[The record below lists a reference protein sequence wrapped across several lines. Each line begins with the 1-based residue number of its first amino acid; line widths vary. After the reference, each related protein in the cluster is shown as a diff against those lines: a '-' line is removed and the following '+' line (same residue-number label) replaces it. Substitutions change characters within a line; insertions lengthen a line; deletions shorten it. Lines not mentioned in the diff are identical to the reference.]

1 MSASKNKK
9 QRLNA
14 TVDPKKA
21 EEEAK
26 RIKENKK
33 YKTIGICVAV
43 LFVLSIAFILL
54 FNTIM
59 YNWLPA
65 VSVNGRNFSAA
76 EFNFFYMAEYNE
88 LANSS
93 AESKPTTGYSFRE
106 QKYDD
111 LYTWYDYLKNE
122 AKTALTQYTAIY
134 NEAQAK
140 GYVLPDEEK
149 ANIETE
155 ITSLRNAAAS
165 SNVSTKAYLENVYGT
180 GMTESVYRKCLEF
193 YTYVSSY
200 YSHIVDTFQ
209 YTDDELAAEY
219 AEIAD
224 DYDYFSFDLFFVEA
238 DMGTEEEPIS
248 FTNAM
253 AGAKE
258 EAEMLKAHTADEA
271 SFVAAVQDYYNFHAE
286 EGGDPQTAS
295 ADSLGTGFQ
304 GRYVS
309 MIYSWADEW
318 LKDAA
323 REAGDVEIFPIGES
337 EEDTRHGYYVV
348 LFKERDTNDY
358 AGVKATMIAISPET
372 VTKEEGETDEA
383 YALRQAAAE
392 QAADSKIGEIKAA
405 WESGAYA
412 TTDDLIAAFSEDIG
426 DNHNDYDALSKHDL
440 YDSFNDW
447 LFDEARAENDSLTIT
462 EGSYR
467 YLLIYKGHS
476 DILNKFYAKNSLDS
490 KNFTAWAEGVAVGYE
505 AKEHWAQRYTGG
517 IYYERSLY

>member
-14 TVDPKKA
+14 TADPKKA

-26 RIKENKK
+26 RVKENKK

-43 LFVLSIAFILL
+43 LFVLSVVFILL

-65 VSVNGRNFSAA
+65 VSVNGKNFSAA

-93 AESKPTTGYSFRE
+93 SDKMPTTGTSFRE
-106 QKYDD
+106 QNYDD
-111 LYTWYDYLKNE
+111 QYTWYDYLKNE
-122 AKTALTQYTAIY
+122 AESALTQYTAIY
-134 NEAQAK
+134 NEAQEK
-140 GYVLPDEEK
+140 GYVLSDEDK
-149 ANIETE
+149 ANIDSEIET
-155 ITSLRNAAAS
+155 LRTNAATS
-165 SNVSTKAYLENVYGT
+165 KVSTKAYLENIYGT

-200 YSHIVDTFQ
+200 YTHVVDTFQ
-209 YTDDELAAEY
+209 YTDAELEAEY
-219 AEIAD
+219 AELAD

-238 DMGTEEEPIS
+238 DTGTEEEPIS
-248 FTNAM
+248 LERAM

-258 EAEMLKAHTADEA
+258 EAEMLKAHTADET
-271 SFVAAVQDYYNFHAE
+271 SFVAAVQDYYNEHTAE
-286 EGGDPQTAS
+286 GEEPKTAS

-309 MIYSWADEW
+309 MIYSWGSEW
-318 LKDAA
+318 ILDAA
-323 REAGDVEIFPIGES
+323 REPGDVEVFEVGGT
-337 EEDTRHGYYVV
+337 EDASRSGYYVV

-358 AGVKATMIAISPET
+358 AGVKATMIAIAAET
-372 VTKEEGETDEA
+372 VTKEDGESDEDFNA
-383 YALRQAAAE
+383 RQTAANN
-392 QAADSKIGEIKAA
+392 AADAKIAEIQTA
-405 WESGAYA
+405 WKSGAYA
-412 TTDDLIAAFSEDIG
+412 TTDELIAAFSEDIG
-426 DNHNDYDALSKHDL
+426 SNHNDYDALSKHDL

-447 LFDEARAENDSLTIT
+447 LFDEARVENDSFTYT
-462 EGSYR
+462 EGGYR
-467 YLLIYKGHS
+467 YLIIYKGSS
-476 DILNKFYAKNSLDS
+476 DILSKFYAKNSLDS